1 MEQRLQDLEQK
12 LAEIDEQME
21 QATADFQRLQ
31 ELSKQRNGV
40 EQDMEMTMERWMEL
54 EAKKASLSE

>member
-12 LAEIDEQME
+12 LSEIDTQME
-21 QATADFQRLQ
+21 QAASDFQQLQ
-31 ELSKQRNGV
+31 KLSIQRNSV

-54 EAKKASLSE
+54 EAKKASFSE